1 MALSKPTSL
10 SGNFTMPL
18 TCAWDGCG
26 AIIDPKQMLKDHMI
40 SAHLTPTEREHYYK
54 NLSRSKRYFSRKI
67 KVANPRYRLRSY
79 VNVRKTGFLFFFFFF
94 FVKRNILMFFYVEFI
109 IEALP
114 GADQL
119 TANEKVLLQKLR
131 LSPEFCNK

>member
-1 MALSKPTSL
+1 MLSGYREAASILNVYKPVRVFYFIIFFFILIFLKNDPIQMALSKPTSL

-94 FVKRNILMFFYVEFI
+94 FL
-109 IEALP
+109 
-114 GADQL
+114 
-119 TANEKVLLQKLR
+119 
-131 LSPEFCNK
+131 